1 MPVKGTYLAI
11 AGVGAI
17 FLWSGLKG
25 KSWTSVLRNLISGQA
40 PGAAITANTSSAL
53 EPTQTAAQFGG
64 GAAYGYGAGV
74 SASGVTTGQFSYSQ
88 LEQLWIQNGGSVSAA
103 PMAAAIAMA
112 ESGGN
117 ASATDN
123 DPNGTVDRGLWQINS
138 VNGALSTYDTNQ
150 NARAA
155 IQLSDNGTNWN
166 AWTTYT
172 SGAYRKFLQL
182 CNLQRESR
190 SRPER

>member
-1 MPVKGTYLAI
+1 MPVKGSYLAI

-25 KSWTSVLRNLISGQA
+25 KSWSSVLRNVISGKS
-40 PGAAITANTSSAL
+40 PTAATTSSAISQL
-53 EPTQTAAQFGG
+53 DPSQTQAQFGG
-64 GAAYGYGAGV
+64 GAAYGYGGGV
-74 SASGVTTGQFSYSQ
+74 NPSGVTTGNFTFSQ
-88 LEQLWIQNGGSVSAA
+88 LEQLWIQNGGSVTAA

-117 ASATDN
+117 AGATDN
-123 DPNGTVDRGLWQINS
+123 DANGSQDRGLWQINS

-155 IQLSDNGTNWN
+155 IELSDNGVNWTP
-166 AWTTYT
+166 WVTFKT
-172 SGAYRKFLQL
+172 GAYKRFL
-182 CNLQRESR
+182 
-190 SRPER
+190 P

>member
-1 MPVKGTYLAI
+1 V
-11 AGVGAI
+11 AGIGAI

-25 KSWTSVLRNLISGQA
+25 KSFTSVLRNIIAGQSPQSA
-40 PGAAITANTSSAL
+40 IAANPIGQLQPA
-53 EPTQTAAQFGG
+53 QTAAQFGG
-64 GAAYGYGAGV
+64 GEAYGYGAGV
-74 SASGVTTGQFSYSQ
+74 SPSGVTTGTFSFSQ
-88 LEQLWIQNGGSVSAA
+88 LEQLWIQNGGSVAAA

-123 DPNGTVDRGLWQINS
+123 DPNGTTDRGLWQINT

-155 IQLSDNGTNWN
+155 IQLSNNGANWN
-166 AWTTYT
+166 PWTTFT
-172 SGAYRKFLQL
+172 SGAYKRFLPL
-182 CNLQRESR
+182 CN
-190 SRPER
+190 